1 MRQIS
6 VLIADD
12 HGIVRM
18 GLKSLLE
25 TEDDI
30 VVIGEAADG
39 ARAVSET
46 LRLRPD
52 VVIMDLMMP
61 KKDGAVAT
69 RELRKANCNSRI
81 LLLTTFSTSEGIN
94 KALEAGADGALFK
107 SSADDEIT
115 NAVRQVHGGAKFI
128 SKPVKKLLATDPPVP
143 EFTQKQLDILT
154 AVVQGLNNK
163 EIAYKFDIK
172 QITVKN
178 HLKAIFAKLGVT
190 NRTEAATV
198 ATRKQLV
205 KM

>member
-1 MRQIS
+1 MKKIS

-25 TEDDI
+25 VEDDI
-30 VVIGEAADG
+30 AVIGEAADG
-39 ARAVSET
+39 ATAVSGA

-52 VVIMDLMMP
+52 IVIMDLMMP
-61 KKDGAVAT
+61 KKDGAAAVQ
-69 RELRKANCNSRI
+69 ELRRANSRARI

-94 KALEAGADGALFK
+94 RALDAGADGAIFK
-107 SSADDEIT
+107 SSADDEIVH
-115 NAVRQVHGGAKFI
+115 AIRQVCSGVRFV
-128 SKPVKKLLATDPPVP
+128 SKPVRKLLAAEPPLP

-154 AVVQGLNNK
+154 AVVQGLNNR
-163 EIAYKFDIK
+163 EIACRFDIK
-172 QITVKN
+172 PITVKS

-190 NRTEAATV
+190 NRTEAASI

-205 KM
+205 KA

>member
-46 LRLRPD
+46 LRLKPD

>member
-46 LRLRPD
+46 LRLKPD

-69 RELRKANCNSRI
+69 RELRKANCNSCI

-107 SSADDEIT
+107 SSADDEIA

-205 KM
+205 KP

>member
-1 MRQIS
+1 M
-6 VLIADD
+6 
-12 HGIVRM
+12 
-18 GLKSLLE
+18 
-25 TEDDI
+25 
-30 VVIGEAADG
+30 
-39 ARAVSET
+39 
-46 LRLRPD
+46 
-52 VVIMDLMMP
+52 
-61 KKDGAVAT
+61 
-69 RELRKANCNSRI
+69 
-81 LLLTTFSTSEGIN
+81 
-94 KALEAGADGALFK
+94 
-107 SSADDEIT
+107 
-115 NAVRQVHGGAKFI
+115 
-128 SKPVKKLLATDPPVP
+128 P

>member
-30 VVIGEAADG
+30 VVVGEAADG
-39 ARAVSET
+39 AKAVSET
-46 LRLRPD
+46 LRLKPD

-69 RELRKANCNSRI
+69 RELRRANCSSRI

-94 KALEAGADGALFK
+94 KAIEAGADGALFK
-107 SSADDEIT
+107 STADDEIA

-163 EIAYKFDIK
+163 EIAHKFDIK

-205 KM
+205 KI

>member
-30 VVIGEAADG
+30 VVVGEAADG
-39 ARAVSET
+39 AKAVSET

-69 RELRKANCNSRI
+69 RELRTANCNSRI

-205 KM
+205 KP